1 MKYFSNFRS
10 LSTLGNDFISIYCII
25 SNMIQINI
33 NIRFTSWPVRWS
45 CNNLLHWLCPV
56 HLPRAPST
64 CYEWISAYQWGQSVL
79 GILCSL
85 AANTGPS
92 ITQWSGWCLN
102 NLTESTQNCQ
112 YCRQTEF
119 FVRKSETLQNLWH
132 KIHIIETRIII
143 KSYKQTDKHRYDR
156 DDTRDTTAPLLRFP
170 SPRHLN
176 LKVTAPALLYGDC
189 AIILTSFPSTITGNN
204 KWYYKRS
211 NSDQFSG

>member
-64 CYEWISAYQWGQSVL
+64 CYDWISAYQWGQSVL

-119 FVRKSETLQNLWH
+119 LTLLWG
-132 KIHIIETRIII
+132 EV
-143 KSYKQTDKHRYDR
+143 KHL
-156 DDTRDTTAPLLRFP
+156 TPVDTTAPLLRFP

>member
-56 HLPRAPST
+56 HLPRASST
-64 CYEWISAYQWGQSVL
+64 CYEWIPAYQWGQSVL
-79 GILCSL
+79 SILCSL

-119 FVRKSETLQNLWH
+119 LTLLWGEVKH
-132 KIHIIETRIII
+132 FRIYDI
-143 KSYKQTDKHRYDR
+143 KYI
-156 DDTRDTTAPLLRFP
+156 LLRLELLSNHISRP
-170 SPRHLN
+170 TNTDMIGMTPVHGHHRTASPI
-176 LKVTAPALLYGDC
+176 PF
-189 AIILTSFPSTITGNN
+189 SSTFEF
-204 KWYYKRS
+204 KS
-211 NSDQFSG
+211 NSSSSTLWGLCNYFDILPLHNHW